1 MLQKENFIQECQ
13 LILDALIH
21 WCAVLRVKV
30 KIVVF
35 CFSAFQMHFASYLF
49 ILQARLAKARKYVRA
64 RVTARKEREYPSI

>member
-49 ILQARLAKARKYVRA
+49 IL
-64 RVTARKEREYPSI
+64 